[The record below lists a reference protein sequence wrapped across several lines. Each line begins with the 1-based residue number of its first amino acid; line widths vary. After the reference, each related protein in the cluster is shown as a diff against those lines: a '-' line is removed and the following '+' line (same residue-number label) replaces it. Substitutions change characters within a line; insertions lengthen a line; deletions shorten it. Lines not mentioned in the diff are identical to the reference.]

1 MSQIHRITR
10 RPLSDFVEFLWHSA
24 DYTQPHAAERVLP
37 TGCMG
42 LVFGIGDCARIGAVV
57 SGARTQS
64 IILDTSAPLS
74 LIGVNF
80 KPGGG
85 YPFFDVPAGEL
96 QDQSVPL
103 YDLWKRQAQDL
114 HERINGAP
122 DIATIFRLLE
132 SALLT
137 RLNRRVAHSPAMAYA
152 VQAFHE
158 TETAS
163 SVGAVVEH
171 TGLSPRRFIETFR
184 NHVGLAPKAFC
195 RVARFRQVVAS
206 IGSSPCV
213 DWAEIA
219 LRCGYFDQAHFIH
232 DFRAFAGMTPTQY
245 IRNRTAS
252 PNHVRIPALTTR

>member
-24 DYTQPHAAERVLP
+24 NYTQPHTSERVLP

-42 LVFGIGDCARIGAVV
+42 LVFGIGDCAQIGAVV

-64 IILDTSAPLS
+64 IVLDTSRPLS

-103 YDLWKRQAQDL
+103 YEFWKRQAHGL
-114 HERINGAP
+114 HDRINAAP
-122 DIATIFRLLE
+122 NVATMFRLLE

-137 RLNRRVAHSPAMAYA
+137 RLNRCVDRSPVVAYA
-152 VQAFHE
+152 VRAFHGSE
-158 TETAS
+158 MTS
-163 SVGAVVEH
+163 SVGAIVEH

-184 NHVGLAPKAFC
+184 DHVGLAPKAFC
-195 RVARFRQVVAS
+195 RVARFRRVVAS
-206 IGSSPCV
+206 IGSSPDV
-213 DWAEIA
+213 DWADIA
-219 LRCGYFDQAHFIH
+219 SRCGYFDQAHFIH
-232 DFRAFAGMTPTQY
+232 DFRAFAGITPTQY

-252 PNHVRIPALTTR
+252 PNHVRIPA